1 MLAIYRSK
9 VESNRGRALEEIID
23 LAITDAQLLEIFKAL
38 RAVDTIRNQEAY
50 IWTYCSESLVL
61 TSRTALAC
69 LQEKKVIKLVNEC
82 IKPDKFDDKVLI
94 EFLRSV

>member
-1 MLAIYRSK
+1 M
-9 VESNRGRALEEIID
+9 ESTRRKALEEIID
-23 LAITDAQLLEIFKAL
+23 LSNDSHILETLKAL
-38 RAVDTIRNQEAY
+38 KAAEVIQSQEAY
-50 IWTYCSESLVL
+50 VWDYCSESLVL

-69 LQEKKVIKLVNEC
+69 LQEKKVIKLVNDC